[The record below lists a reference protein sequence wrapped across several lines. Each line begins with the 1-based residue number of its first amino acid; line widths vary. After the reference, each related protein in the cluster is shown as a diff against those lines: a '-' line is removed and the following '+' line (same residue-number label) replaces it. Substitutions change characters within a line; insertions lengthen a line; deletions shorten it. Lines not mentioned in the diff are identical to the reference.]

1 MMTDQ
6 ETAVPRSD
14 ANLEEIVAGLA
25 NIELFAVFMR
35 PTEAFQGPFA
45 SEEGRRMLTEH
56 LLYQYEIQ
64 RSGHLL
70 ASGPLDLDVERISG
84 MCILHAPSREDA
96 ERIAYEEPYHQAGW
110 RTNTVQSWQLN
121 EGLLIDATNALVIEV
136 T

>member
-1 MMTDQ
+1 MTDQ

-14 ANLEEIVAGLA
+14 ADLEEIVAGLA

-121 EGLLIDATNALVIEV
+121 EGLLIDATNALVNAV
-136 T
+136 